1 MAENSNPPLAGAQ
14 PPQGQIQTVPAGV
27 LKVRLTHVSHD
38 PSCKGESGA
47 EIDVAIDRARQL
59 IADGGAVEV
68 TNETADSSDAGNG
81 SQTRGGK
88 RQAKTPVRGQGG
100 R

>member
-1 MAENSNPPLAGAQ
+1 MADTNPNPQAGQQ
-14 PPQGQIQTVPAGV
+14 PPPTQEQPAAAGK
-27 LKVRLTHVSHD
+27 LKVRLTHTCHEAA
-38 PSCKGESGA
+38 CKGEAGA

-68 TNETADSSDAGNG
+68 TNETADSSEAGNG
-81 SQTRGGK
+81 EKGRGGK
-88 RQAKTPVRGQGG
+88 RQAKTPVRGQSG